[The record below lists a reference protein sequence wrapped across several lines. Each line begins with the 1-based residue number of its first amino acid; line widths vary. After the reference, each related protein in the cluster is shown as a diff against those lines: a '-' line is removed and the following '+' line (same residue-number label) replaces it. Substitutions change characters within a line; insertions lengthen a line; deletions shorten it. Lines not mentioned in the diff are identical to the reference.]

1 MNSCLYEC
9 KVTHHRK
16 WPKEHRFQYNIF
28 MFYLNLDELDQLSG
42 KMKFFSRNRFNIFN
56 FRDSDH
62 LEISKKTTKEN
73 IIEYL
78 EQNGLK
84 IENPK
89 IWLMTH
95 LRTFGYVFNPVSF
108 YFVYDGENNPVCSV
122 AEVGNTFGEIKPFL
136 LNRETLTNNTFH
148 LKTTKYFY
156 VSPFTDLDDDFDF
169 NLSIPDEKLKIQI
182 DTYKNENQYFIA
194 IMNGKRKLLTD
205 LQLLRYT
212 LKFPFI
218 TLNII
223 VSIHYQAFKLWM
235 KKLSFHRKTDHINLQ
250 RGVYNYGKFS

>member
-28 MFYLNLDELDQLSG
+28 MFYLNLEELDQLSE
-42 KMKFFSRNRFNIFN
+42 KMKLFSRNRFNLFN

-78 EQNGLK
+78 SQNDIK
-84 IENPK
+84 VTSPK

-108 YFVYDGENNPVCSV
+108 YFVFDEYDNPVCSV

-136 LNRETLTNNTFH
+136 LKSETLSNRTFH
-148 LKTTKYFY
+148 LHTTKYFY
-156 VSPFTDLDDDFDF
+156 VSPFTDLDDNFDF
-169 NLSIPDEKLKIQI
+169 NLSIPDEKVNIQI
-182 DTYKNENQYFIA
+182 DTYKKEKQFFIA
-194 IMNGKRKLLTD
+194 VMNGKKKQLTD
-205 LQLLRYT
+205 MRLLWYT
-212 LKFPFI
+212 IKFPFI

-223 VSIHYQAFKLWM
+223 GSIHYQALKLWL
-235 KKLSFHRKTDHINLQ
+235 KKLSFHRKTENINLQ

>member
-1 MNSCLYEC
+1 
-9 KVTHHRK
+9 
-16 WPKEHRFQYNIF
+16 

-136 LNRETLTNNTFH
+136 LNQETLTNNTFH
-148 LKTTKYFY
+148 LQTTKYFY

-169 NLSIPDEKLKIQI
+169 NLSIPDEKVNIQI

-194 IMNGKRKLLTD
+194 IMNGKRKPLTD
-205 LQLLRYT
+205 LQLIRYT